1 MLYRK
6 KWGVFLDGSLSDHFM
21 LKNCMIMA
29 EKFEPTDIYIF
40 KHFEKP
46 DIPKLIYEQ
55 IPDLH
60 EPEKKYMQSQLK
72 HDLRNYDFGKSRVH
86 VKILE
91 GTRLSSILNFA
102 SKTQLDLL
110 LATVKKNMPLQGE
123 IASKIARKGPCS
135 MMILPDRPIS
145 SFGHIFSPV
154 DFSSYTELCVKASKS
169 LYKSMEGHTIT
180 FHHSYY
186 NADKY
191 LNSVYET
198 PLEVHDTISKKTI
211 IDQKLHDYYYFKLH
225 HLVAGDTPDELR
237 HEKLSLRALGPQ
249 ETFGHSII
257 SEIEVANPDIIVLG
271 ARGQSKSVAVLLGG
285 TTESVLSLYHDVPI
299 LIMRQPGDNKGI
311 IRSLLRK
318 TQ

>member
-1 MLYRK
+1 MLDQK

-21 LKNCMIMA
+21 LQNCMVMA
-29 EKFEPTDIYIF
+29 EKFQPTDIYIF

-46 DIPKLIYEQ
+46 NIPKLIYEH

-60 EPEKKYMQSQLK
+60 EPEKNYLKSQLMRE
-72 HDLRNYDFGKSRVH
+72 LINYDFGKPRVH

-91 GTRLSSILNFA
+91 GSQLSSILNFA
-102 SKTQLDLL
+102 NKTQLDLL

-135 MMILPDRPIS
+135 MMILPDRQID

-154 DFSSYTELCVKASKS
+154 DFSSYTDLCVKASKS
-169 LYKSMEGHTIT
+169 LYQNMDGRTIT

-198 PLEVHDTISKKTI
+198 PLEVHDAVNKKSL
-211 IDQKLHDYYYFKLH
+211 IDQKLYDYYYFKLH

-249 ETFGHSII
+249 ETLGHSII